1 MSKSL
6 YQTLNVSENANQDEI
21 KKSYR
26 RLARQYHPDLNKTKE
41 AEEKFKEINAAYEIL
56 SDEEKRRQYDQFGDN
71 MFGGQNFS
79 DFARSRS
86 ASEDLDDIL
95 SSIFGRGGFSQRFS
109 QNSQGFSGFN
119 FSNFAHDFAHE
130 DLDMTTTLNVS
141 VLDTLLGNKKQ
152 VSINNETFSLKIPIG
167 VEEGEKIRVR
177 NKGKMGRTGRGDLLL
192 QIHIEEDEIYKREKD
207 DIIQIFDLPLKTAL
221 FGGKIEIA
229 TWHKTL
235 TLTIPPNTKAMQKFR
250 IKDKGIKNRK
260 TSHVGDLYLQ
270 ARLIL
275 PKTETLS
282 NELKALLEKEL

>member
-6 YQTLNVSENANQDEI
+6 YQTLNVSENASQDEI

-79 DFARSRS
+79 DFAKSRS
-86 ASEDLDDIL
+86 TSEDLDDIL

-119 FSNFAHDFAHE
+119 FSNFVPE
-130 DLDMTTTLNVS
+130 DLDMTATLNVS

-152 VSINNETFSLKIPIG
+152 VSVNNETFSLKIPIG

-192 QIHIEEDEIYKREKD
+192 QIHIEEDEIYRREKD

-282 NELKALLEKEL
+282 SELKALLEKEL

>member
-6 YQTLNVSENANQDEI
+6 YQTLNVSENASQDEI

-119 FSNFAHDFAHE
+119 FSNFSNFAPE
-130 DLDMTTTLNVS
+130 NLDMTVALNVS

-177 NKGKMGRTGRGDLLL
+177 NKGKMGQMGRGDLLL

-250 IKDKGIKNRK
+250 IKEKGIKNRK

>member
-6 YQTLNVSENANQDEI
+6 YQTLDVSENANQDEI

-26 RLARQYHPDLNKTKE
+26 RLARKYHPDLNKTKE

-119 FSNFAHDFAHE
+119 FSNFAHE

-192 QIHIEEDEIYKREKD
+192 QIHIKEDEIYRREKD
-207 DIIQIFDLPLKTAL
+207 DIIQTFDLPLKTAL

>member
-6 YQTLNVSENANQDEI
+6 YQTLDVSENANQDEI

-26 RLARQYHPDLNKTKE
+26 RLARKYHPDLNKTKE

-56 SDEEKRRQYDQFGDN
+56 SDKEKRRQYDQFGDT

-119 FSNFAHDFAHE
+119 FSNFAPE

>member
-6 YQTLNVSENANQDEI
+6 YQTLNVSENASQDEI

-86 ASEDLDDIL
+86 ANEDLDDIL

-119 FSNFAHDFAHE
+119 FSNFAPE
-130 DLDMTTTLNVS
+130 NLDMTATLNVS

-192 QIHIEEDEIYKREKD
+192 QIHIEEDEMYRREKD
-207 DIIQIFDLPLKTAL
+207 NIIQTFDLPLKTAL

-250 IKDKGIKNRK
+250 IKEKGIKNRK

>member
-6 YQTLNVSENANQDEI
+6 YQTLNVSENASQDEI

-56 SDEEKRRQYDQFGDN
+56 SDEEKRRQYDQFGDS

-86 ASEDLDDIL
+86 ANEDLDDIL

-119 FSNFAHDFAHE
+119 FSNFAHE

-207 DIIQIFDLPLKTAL
+207 DIIQTFDLPLKTAL

>member
-6 YQTLNVSENANQDEI
+6 YQTLDVSENANQDEI

-26 RLARQYHPDLNKTKE
+26 RLARKYHPDLNKTKE

-79 DFARSRS
+79 DFARSRRT
-86 ASEDLDDIL
+86 SEDLDDIL

-119 FSNFAHDFAHE
+119 FSNFSNFAPE
-130 DLDMTTTLNVS
+130 NLDMTVTLNVS

-152 VSINNETFSLKIPIG
+152 VSVNNETFSLKIPIG

-192 QIHIEEDEIYKREKD
+192 QIHIEEDEMYRREKD

>member
-6 YQTLNVSENANQDEI
+6 YQTLDVSENANQDEI

-26 RLARQYHPDLNKTKE
+26 RLARKYHPDLNKTKE

-119 FSNFAHDFAHE
+119 FSNFAHE
-130 DLDMTTTLNVS
+130 DLDITATLNVS

-192 QIHIEEDEIYKREKD
+192 QIHIEEDEIYRREKD

>member
-6 YQTLNVSENANQDEI
+6 YQTLNVSENASQDEI

-56 SDEEKRRQYDQFGDN
+56 NDEEKRRQYDQFGDN

-119 FSNFAHDFAHE
+119 FSNFSNFAPE
-130 DLDMTTTLNVS
+130 NLDMTVALNVS

-177 NKGKMGRTGRGDLLL
+177 NKGKTGQMGRGDLLL
-192 QIHIEEDEIYKREKD
+192 QIHIEEDEMYRREKD
-207 DIIQIFDLPLKTAL
+207 DIIQTFDLPLKTAL

>member
-6 YQTLNVSENANQDEI
+6 YQTLNVSENASQDEI

-95 SSIFGRGGFSQRFS
+95 SSIFGKGGFSQRFS

-119 FSNFAHDFAHE
+119 FSNFAPE
-130 DLDMTTTLNVS
+130 NLDMTVTLNVS

-152 VSINNETFSLKIPIG
+152 VSVNNETFSLKIPIG

-177 NKGKMGRTGRGDLLL
+177 NKGKMGQMGRGDLLL
-192 QIHIEEDEIYKREKD
+192 EIHIEEDEMYRREKD
-207 DIIQIFDLPLKTAL
+207 DIIQTFDLPLKTAL

>member
-6 YQTLNVSENANQDEI
+6 YQTLNVSENASQDEI

-86 ASEDLDDIL
+86 TSEDLDDIL

-109 QNSQGFSGFN
+109 QNSQGFSSFN
-119 FSNFAHDFAHE
+119 FSNFSNFAPE
-130 DLDMTTTLNVS
+130 NLDITATLNVS

-192 QIHIEEDEIYKREKD
+192 EIHIEEDEIYRREKD
-207 DIIQIFDLPLKTAL
+207 DIIQTFDLPLKTAL

>member
-6 YQTLNVSENANQDEI
+6 YQTLNVSENASQDEI

-95 SSIFGRGGFSQRFS
+95 SSIFGKGGFSQRFS

-119 FSNFAHDFAHE
+119 FSNFSNFAPE
-130 DLDMTTTLNVS
+130 NLDMTVALNVS

-177 NKGKMGRTGRGDLLL
+177 NKGKTGRTGRGDLLL
-192 QIHIEEDEIYKREKD
+192 QIHIEEDEMYRREKD
-207 DIIQIFDLPLKTAL
+207 DIIQTFDLPLKTAL

-250 IKDKGIKNRK
+250 IKEKGIKNRK

>member
-6 YQTLNVSENANQDEI
+6 YQTLDVSENANQDEI

-26 RLARQYHPDLNKTKE
+26 RLARKYHPDLNKTKE

-119 FSNFAHDFAHE
+119 FSNFAHE
-130 DLDMTTTLNVS
+130 DLDITTTLNVS

-192 QIHIEEDEIYKREKD
+192 QIHIEEDEIYRREKD

-229 TWHKTL
+229 TWHKIL

-282 NELKALLEKEL
+282 SELKALLEKEL

>member
-6 YQTLNVSENANQDEI
+6 YQTLNVSENASQDEI

-79 DFARSRS
+79 DFARSRGP
-86 ASEDLDDIL
+86 SEDLDDIL
-95 SSIFGRGGFSQRFS
+95 NSIFGKGGFSQRFS

-119 FSNFAHDFAHE
+119 FSNFAPE
-130 DLDMTTTLNVS
+130 NLDLTVTLNVS

-152 VSINNETFSLKIPIG
+152 VSVNNETFSLKIPIG

-192 QIHIEEDEIYKREKD
+192 QIHIEEDEMYRREKD

-221 FGGKIEIA
+221 FGGKVEIA

-282 NELKALLEKEL
+282 DELKALLEKEL

>member
-6 YQTLNVSENANQDEI
+6 YQTLNVSENASQDEI

-79 DFARSRS
+79 DFARSRGT
-86 ASEDLDDIL
+86 SEDLDDIL
-95 SSIFGRGGFSQRFS
+95 SSIFGKGGFSQRFS

-119 FSNFAHDFAHE
+119 FSNFAPE
-130 DLDMTTTLNVS
+130 NLDLTATLNVS

-152 VSINNETFSLKIPIG
+152 VSVNNETFSLKIPIG

-177 NKGKMGRTGRGDLLL
+177 NKGKTGRTGRGDLLL
-192 QIHIEEDEIYKREKD
+192 QIHIEEDEMYRREKD
-207 DIIQIFDLPLKTAL
+207 DIIQTFDLPLKTAL
-221 FGGKIEIA
+221 FGGKVEIA

-282 NELKALLEKEL
+282 DELKALLEKEL

>member
-6 YQTLNVSENANQDEI
+6 YQTLDVSENANQDEI

-26 RLARQYHPDLNKTKE
+26 RLARKYHPDLNKTKE

-119 FSNFAHDFAHE
+119 FSNFAHE
-130 DLDMTTTLNVS
+130 DLDITTTLNVS
-141 VLDTLLGNKKQ
+141 ILDTLLGNKKQ

>member
-6 YQTLNVSENANQDEI
+6 YQTLNVSENASQDEI

-86 ASEDLDDIL
+86 TSEDLDDIL
-95 SSIFGRGGFSQRFS
+95 SSIFGKGGFSQRFS

-119 FSNFAHDFAHE
+119 FSNFAPE
-130 DLDMTTTLNVS
+130 NLDITAILNVS

-152 VSINNETFSLKIPIG
+152 VSVNNETFSLKIPIG

-177 NKGKMGRTGRGDLLL
+177 NKGKTGRTGRGDLLL
-192 QIHIEEDEIYKREKD
+192 EIHIEEDEIYRREKD

-250 IKDKGIKNRK
+250 IKEKGIKNRK

>member
-6 YQTLNVSENANQDEI
+6 YQTLNVSENASQDEI

-86 ASEDLDDIL
+86 TSEDLDDIL

-119 FSNFAHDFAHE
+119 FSNFAPE
-130 DLDMTTTLNVS
+130 NLDITATLNVS

-152 VSINNETFSLKIPIG
+152 VSVNNETFSLKIPIG

-177 NKGKMGRTGRGDLLL
+177 NKGKTGRTGRGDLLL
-192 QIHIEEDEIYKREKD
+192 QIHIEEDEMYRREKD
-207 DIIQIFDLPLKTAL
+207 DIIQTFDLPLKTAL
-221 FGGKIEIA
+221 FGGKVEIA

-275 PKTETLS
+275 PKIETLS
-282 NELKALLEKEL
+282 DELKALLEKEL

>member
-6 YQTLNVSENANQDEI
+6 YQTLNVSENASQDEI

-79 DFARSRS
+79 DFAKSRN

-95 SSIFGRGGFSQRFS
+95 SSIFGKGGFSQRFS

-119 FSNFAHDFAHE
+119 FSNFAPE
-130 DLDMTTTLNVS
+130 NLDMTATLNVS

-177 NKGKMGRTGRGDLLL
+177 NKGKTGRTTRGDLLL
-192 QIHIEEDEIYKREKD
+192 EIHIEEDEIYRREKD
-207 DIIQIFDLPLKTAL
+207 DIIQTFDLPLKTAL

-250 IKDKGIKNRK
+250 IKEKGIKNRK

>member
-6 YQTLNVSENANQDEI
+6 YQTLDVSENANQDEI

-26 RLARQYHPDLNKTKE
+26 RLARKYHPDLNKTKE

-119 FSNFAHDFAHE
+119 FSNFAPE

-192 QIHIEEDEIYKREKD
+192 QIHIEEDEIYRREKD

-229 TWHKTL
+229 TWRKTL

>member
-6 YQTLNVSENANQDEI
+6 YQTLDVSENANQDEI

-26 RLARQYHPDLNKTKE
+26 RLARKYHPDLNKTKE

-86 ASEDLDDIL
+86 TSEDLDDIL
-95 SSIFGRGGFSQRFS
+95 SSIFGKGGFSQRFS

-119 FSNFAHDFAHE
+119 FSNFAPE
-130 DLDMTTTLNVS
+130 NLDMTTTLNVS

-192 QIHIEEDEIYKREKD
+192 QIHIEEDEIYRREKD

>member
-6 YQTLNVSENANQDEI
+6 YQTLDVSENANQDEI

-26 RLARQYHPDLNKTKE
+26 RLARKYHPDLNKTKE

-56 SDEEKRRQYDQFGDN
+56 SDKEKRRQYDQFGDN

-86 ASEDLDDIL
+86 TSGDLDDIL

-109 QNSQGFSGFN
+109 QNSQGFSSFN
-119 FSNFAHDFAHE
+119 FSNFAHE

-192 QIHIEEDEIYKREKD
+192 QIHIEEDEIYRREKD

>member
-6 YQTLNVSENANQDEI
+6 YQTLDVSENANQDEI

-26 RLARQYHPDLNKTKE
+26 RLARKYHPDLNKTKE

-56 SDEEKRRQYDQFGDN
+56 SDEEKRRQYDRFGDN

-119 FSNFAHDFAHE
+119 FSNFAHE
-130 DLDMTTTLNVS
+130 DLDMSATLNVS

-282 NELKALLEKEL
+282 DELKALLEKEL

>member
-6 YQTLNVSENANQDEI
+6 YQTLDVSENANQDEI

-26 RLARQYHPDLNKTKE
+26 RLARKYHPDLNKTKE

-56 SDEEKRRQYDQFGDN
+56 SDEEKRRQYDQFGDS

-119 FSNFAHDFAHE
+119 FSNFAHE
-130 DLDMTTTLNVS
+130 DLDMITTLNVS

-192 QIHIEEDEIYKREKD
+192 QIHIEEDEIYRREKD

>member
-6 YQTLNVSENANQDEI
+6 YQTLDVSENANQDEI

-26 RLARQYHPDLNKTKE
+26 RLARKYHPDLNKTKE

-86 ASEDLDDIL
+86 ANEDLDDIL

-119 FSNFAHDFAHE
+119 FSNFAHE

-192 QIHIEEDEIYKREKD
+192 QIHIEEDEIYRREKD
-207 DIIQIFDLPLKTAL
+207 DIIQTFDLPLKTAL

-282 NELKALLEKEL
+282 SELKALLEKEL

>member
-6 YQTLNVSENANQDEI
+6 YQTLDVSENASQDEI

-26 RLARQYHPDLNKTKE
+26 RLARKYHPDLNKTKE

-119 FSNFAHDFAHE
+119 FSNFAPE
-130 DLDMTTTLNVS
+130 NLDITATLNVS

-152 VSINNETFSLKIPIG
+152 VSVNNETFSLKIPIG

-177 NKGKMGRTGRGDLLL
+177 NKGKTGRTGRGDLLL
-192 QIHIEEDEIYKREKD
+192 QIHIEEDEMYRREKD
-207 DIIQIFDLPLKTAL
+207 DIIQTFDLPLKTAL

>member
-6 YQTLNVSENANQDEI
+6 YQTLDVSENANQDEI

-26 RLARQYHPDLNKTKE
+26 RLARKYHPDLNKTKE

-119 FSNFAHDFAHE
+119 FSNFAHE

-192 QIHIEEDEIYKREKD
+192 QIHIEEDEMYKREKD

>member
-6 YQTLNVSENANQDEI
+6 YQTLDVSENANQDEI

-26 RLARQYHPDLNKTKE
+26 RLARKYHPDLNKTKE

-79 DFARSRS
+79 DFARSRN

-119 FSNFAHDFAHE
+119 FSNFAHE

-192 QIHIEEDEIYKREKD
+192 QIHIEEDEIYRREKD

>member
-6 YQTLNVSENANQDEI
+6 YQTLNVSENASQDEI

-56 SDEEKRRQYDQFGDN
+56 SDEGKRRQYDQFGDN

-79 DFARSRS
+79 DFARSRGP
-86 ASEDLDDIL
+86 SEDLDDIL

-119 FSNFAHDFAHE
+119 FSNFAPE
-130 DLDMTTTLNVS
+130 NLDLSATLNVS

-152 VSINNETFSLKIPIG
+152 VNINNESFSLKIPIG

-177 NKGKMGRTGRGDLLL
+177 NKGKTGRTGKGDLFL

-275 PKTETLS
+275 PKVETLS

>member
-6 YQTLNVSENANQDEI
+6 YQTLDVSENANQDEI

-26 RLARQYHPDLNKTKE
+26 RLARKYHPDLNKTKE

-95 SSIFGRGGFSQRFS
+95 SSIFGREGFSQRFS

-119 FSNFAHDFAHE
+119 FSNFAHE

-192 QIHIEEDEIYKREKD
+192 QIHIEEDEIYRREKD

>member
-6 YQTLNVSENANQDEI
+6 YQTLNVSENASQDEI

-79 DFARSRS
+79 DFARSRRT
-86 ASEDLDDIL
+86 SEDLDDIL

-119 FSNFAHDFAHE
+119 FSNFSNFAPE
-130 DLDMTTTLNVS
+130 NLDMTVTLNVS

-152 VSINNETFSLKIPIG
+152 VSVNNETFSLKIPIG

-177 NKGKMGRTGRGDLLL
+177 NKGKTGQMGRGDLLL
-192 QIHIEEDEIYKREKD
+192 QIHIEEDEMYRREKD

-250 IKDKGIKNRK
+250 IKEKGIKNRK

-282 NELKALLEKEL
+282 SELKALLEKEL

>member
-6 YQTLNVSENANQDEI
+6 YQTLNVSENASQDEI

-79 DFARSRS
+79 DFAKSRS
-86 ASEDLDDIL
+86 TSEDLDDIL

-119 FSNFAHDFAHE
+119 FSNFAPE
-130 DLDMTTTLNVS
+130 NLDMTATLNVS

-152 VSINNETFSLKIPIG
+152 VSVNNETFSLKIPIG

-177 NKGKMGRTGRGDLLL
+177 NKGKTGRTGRGDLLL
-192 QIHIEEDEIYKREKD
+192 EIHIEEDEMYRREKD

-275 PKTETLS
+275 PKIETLS
-282 NELKALLEKEL
+282 DELKALLEKEL

>member
-6 YQTLNVSENANQDEI
+6 YQTLNVSENASQDEI

-86 ASEDLDDIL
+86 TSEDLDDIL

-119 FSNFAHDFAHE
+119 FSNFAPE
-130 DLDMTTTLNVS
+130 NLDLTATLNVS

-177 NKGKMGRTGRGDLLL
+177 NKGKTGRMGRGDLLL
-192 QIHIEEDEIYKREKD
+192 EIHIEEDEMYRREKD
-207 DIIQIFDLPLKTAL
+207 DIIQTFDLPLKTAL
-221 FGGKIEIA
+221 FGGKVEIA

>member
-6 YQTLNVSENANQDEI
+6 YQTLNVSENASQDEI

-95 SSIFGRGGFSQRFS
+95 SSIFGKGGFSQRFS

-119 FSNFAHDFAHE
+119 FSNFAPE
-130 DLDMTTTLNVS
+130 NLDLTVALNVS

-152 VSINNETFSLKIPIG
+152 VSVNNETFSLKIPIG

-177 NKGKMGRTGRGDLLL
+177 NKGKRGQMGRGDLLL
-192 QIHIEEDEIYKREKD
+192 QIHIEEDEMYRREKD
-207 DIIQIFDLPLKTAL
+207 DIIQTFDLPLKTAL

-250 IKDKGIKNRK
+250 IKEKGIKNRK

-275 PKTETLS
+275 PKVETLS

>member
-6 YQTLNVSENANQDEI
+6 YQTLNVSENASQDEI

-79 DFARSRS
+79 DFARSRGTN
-86 ASEDLDDIL
+86 EDLDDIL
-95 SSIFGRGGFSQRFS
+95 SSIFGKGGFSQRFS

-119 FSNFAHDFAHE
+119 FSNFAPE
-130 DLDMTTTLNVS
+130 NLDITAILNVS

-152 VSINNETFSLKIPIG
+152 VSVNNETFSLKIPIG

-177 NKGKMGRTGRGDLLL
+177 NKGKTGRTGRGDLLL
-192 QIHIEEDEIYKREKD
+192 QIHIEEDEMYRREKD

-275 PKTETLS
+275 PKIETLS

>member
-6 YQTLNVSENANQDEI
+6 YQTLDVSENANQDEI

-26 RLARQYHPDLNKTKE
+26 RLARKYHPDLNKTKE

-119 FSNFAHDFAHE
+119 FSNFAHE

-177 NKGKMGRTGRGDLLL
+177 NKGKMGRMGRGDLLL
-192 QIHIEEDEIYKREKD
+192 QIHIEEDEIYRREKD

-229 TWHKTL
+229 AWHKTL

>member
-6 YQTLNVSENANQDEI
+6 YQTLNVSENASQDEI

-79 DFARSRS
+79 DFARSRGP
-86 ASEDLDDIL
+86 SEDLDDIL

-119 FSNFAHDFAHE
+119 FSNFAPE
-130 DLDMTTTLNVS
+130 NLDLSATLNVS

-152 VSINNETFSLKIPIG
+152 VNINNESFSLKIPIG

-177 NKGKMGRTGRGDLLL
+177 NKGKTGRTGKGDLLL
-192 QIHIEEDEIYKREKD
+192 QIHIEEDEVYKREKD

-250 IKDKGIKNRK
+250 IKDKGVKNRK

-275 PKTETLS
+275 PKVETLS
-282 NELKALLEKEL
+282 DELKALLEKEL

>member
-6 YQTLNVSENANQDEI
+6 YQTLDVSENANQDEI

-26 RLARQYHPDLNKTKE
+26 RLARKYHPDLNKTKE

-86 ASEDLDDIL
+86 TSEDLDDIL

-119 FSNFAHDFAHE
+119 FSNFAHE

-167 VEEGEKIRVR
+167 VEDGEKIRVR

-192 QIHIEEDEIYKREKD
+192 QIHIEEDEIYRREKD

>member
-6 YQTLNVSENANQDEI
+6 YQTLNVSENASQDEI

-79 DFARSRS
+79 DFARSRRT
-86 ASEDLDDIL
+86 SEDLDDIL

-119 FSNFAHDFAHE
+119 FSNFSNFAPE
-130 DLDMTTTLNVS
+130 NLDMTVTLNVS

-177 NKGKMGRTGRGDLLL
+177 NKGKTGQMGRGDLLL
-192 QIHIEEDEIYKREKD
+192 EIHIEEDEIYRREKD

>member
-6 YQTLNVSENANQDEI
+6 YQTLDVSENANQDEI

-26 RLARQYHPDLNKTKE
+26 RLARKYHPDLNKTKE

-86 ASEDLDDIL
+86 TSEDLDDIL

-119 FSNFAHDFAHE
+119 FSNFAHE

-192 QIHIEEDEIYKREKD
+192 QIHIEEDEIYRREKD

-229 TWHKTL
+229 TWHKIL

-282 NELKALLEKEL
+282 SELKALLEKEL